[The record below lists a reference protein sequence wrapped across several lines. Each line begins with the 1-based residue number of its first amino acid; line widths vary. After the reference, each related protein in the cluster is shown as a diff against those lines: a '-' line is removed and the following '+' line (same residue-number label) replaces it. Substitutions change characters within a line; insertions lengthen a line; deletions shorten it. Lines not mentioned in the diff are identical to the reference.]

1 MTTIML
7 TPRQST
13 LIHGWLNSIPTLTW
27 NDVKRRRLT
36 IENLLAA
43 NLRPADLVTLQTD
56 PSQWVKHAGAQLK
69 HIRIMII
76 WPANPFKHFNADLAD
91 VLSMKFTSIEMIR
104 MDVTYNQ
111 LVSHGMNELTKRMFH
126 FDSEEWSMLGRPSS
140 A

>member
-56 PSQWVKHAGAQLK
+56 PNQWVKHAGAQLK

-111 LVSHGMNELTKRMFH
+111 LVSHGMNERTERMFH